1 MADAAL
7 FIGWGETK
15 GGRERQAVD
24 LFKESLAYLTSLVT
38 EGRVASIEPFFLEPH
53 GGELEGFWILRG
65 ELEKLSALRIDDDFQ
80 RFAVRAQAVVSGFG
94 VVGATT
100 GERLNQHM
108 AWFGE
113 AAHDVTA
120 KD

>member
-15 GGRERQAVD
+15 GGRERQAVE
-24 LFKESLAYLTSLVT
+24 LFKESLAYMSKLVSD
-38 EGRVASIEPFFLEPH
+38 GIADSIEPFFLEPH
-53 GGELEGFWILRG
+53 GGELEGFWIIRG
-65 ELEKLSALRIDDDFQ
+65 DLEKLASLRVSDEFQ
-80 RFAVRAQAVVSGFG
+80 RYAVRAQAVVSGFG

-113 AAHDVTA
+113 AANQISASD
-120 KD
+120 

>member
-15 GGRERQAVD
+15 GGREREAIG
-24 LFKESLAYLTSLVT
+24 LFKESLAYMTRLVA

-65 ELEKLSALRIDDDFQ
+65 DLDKLAQLRVDDEFQ
-80 RFAVRAQAVVSGFG
+80 RFAVRAQAVVSSFG

-108 AWFGE
+108 AWFAE
-113 AAHDVTA
+113 AAMEVTSG
-120 KD
+120 D